1 MNDTNYYAEQYRA
14 QRTLERLVNLL
25 RKDMNG
31 QLQNSYAT
39 EKLQRLAAVYV
50 PAQLALLEILK
61 EGNEVKQ
68 DE

>member
-61 EGNEVKQ
+61 EGKEVEQ

>member
-1 MNDTNYYAEQYRA
+1 MNCTNYSIEKYRA

-25 RKDMNG
+25 RSDMNG

-61 EGNEVKQ
+61 EENEVEQ

>member
-1 MNDTNYYAEQYRA
+1 MNDTNYYAEREKA

-25 RKDMNG
+25 RSDMNG

-39 EKLQRLAAVYV
+39 EKLQRLAAVYI

-61 EGNEVKQ
+61 EENEVEQ

>member
-61 EGNEVKQ
+61 EGNEVEQ